1 MTQDE
6 RKKLR
11 EHYNLLPNIEDDMA
25 DVLMENFEE
34 IEEVSQKK
42 VQKVLSELW
51 ERGYQLCP
59 ILANDE

>member
-42 VQKVLSELW
+42 IQKVLAELW

>member
-11 EHYNLLPNIEDDMA
+11 EHYHLLPNVEDDMA

-42 VQKVLSELW
+42 VQKVLVELW

-59 ILANDE
+59 ILAHDE

>member
-11 EHYNLLPNIEDDMA
+11 EHYNLLPNIEDDLA

-42 VQKVLSELW
+42 VQKVLAELW
-51 ERGYQLCP
+51 GRGYQLCP